1 MITRMVISR
10 DSTTLE
16 CERCGRPAVHV
27 ARLVAD
33 NGSEVGQTLV
43 CTFCRPHRAEHAM
56 APPRTEVR

>member
-16 CERCGRPAVHV
+16 CERCGHPAVHV

-33 NGSEVGQTLV
+33 NGGEVGQTLV
-43 CTFCRPHRAEHAM
+43 CTFCRPHRAD
-56 APPRTEVR
+56 RTTRDERD